1 MHLFKA
7 LVYLLVIIF
16 SCKKVCSQESIF
28 KNLIFYG
35 EYYINNKEYE
45 KALNLYLEAYSQN
58 SENSF
63 LNYRIGECLYNIKE
77 KRFEAIEY
85 LEKART
91 NIKKTKKGYID
102 YNSAPY
108 EVLFLLGDLYQRSN
122 QLDKALDMYL
132 DYKEYIDLKDNEEVE
147 KINFKIQSIAIA
159 RNFIENPI
167 KVQIENLG
175 YTVNSRFSDYNPVVS
190 ADESVLIFTSF
201 WETVDLIF
209 MSRKINGQWSQPI
222 NISNQLKTDGSFY
235 TTSLSADGKT
245 LLLVKQN
252 DYESDIYVSYFK
264 DSIWTP
270 VTKIP
275 GKINSQYHESSA
287 CISPDGKYIIFSS
300 NRPGGYGGFDL
311 YISEFKNGSWSN
323 PKNLGP
329 EINTKY
335 NEEAPQI
342 TEDGKILFFCS
353 EGHRNMGGYDI
364 FFSTKQED
372 GSWSMP
378 KNMGYPI
385 NTTDDDLF
393 FVPIKKGLVGYFSKQ
408 DKDSYGKNDIYRYTF
423 IKDQENINVN
433 LEGNEGVDKNT
444 GDLNYFKKSNED
456 DSQISLK
463 PRDVEIHETEKEQN
477 FSDKKLNSQADKLEN
492 ISIDEI
498 YPEPHFEYIE
508 SKDTL
513 TIQIFAVKK
522 ELSKTYFKEFNNV
535 KVIKGKDNIYRYYV
549 GEFMTYSEANEF
561 LKKVRKFGYTDAFI
575 RTYRSLRN

>member
-16 SCKKVCSQESIF
+16 SCIKVCSQESIF

-45 KALNLYLEAYSQN
+45 KALNLYLEAYNQN

-85 LEKART
+85 LEKAKN
-91 NIKKTKKGYID
+91 NIKKTKKDNLD

-122 QLDKALDMYL
+122 QLDKALEMYL
-132 DYKEYIDLKDNEEVE
+132 DYKEYIDIKNNEDIE
-147 KINFKIQSIAIA
+147 KINFKIQSVAIA
-159 RNFIENPI
+159 RNYIENPVNVYI
-167 KVQIENLG
+167 SNLG
-175 YTVNSRFSDYNPVVS
+175 PIVNSRFSDYNPVVS
-190 ADESVLIFTSF
+190 ADESILIFTSF
-201 WETVDLIF
+201 WESADLIF
-209 MSRKINGQWSQPI
+209 MSRKINGKWSQPI
-222 NISNQLKTDGSFY
+222 NISSQLNTDGSFY
-235 TTSLSADGKT
+235 TTSLSADGKI
-245 LLLVKQN
+245 LLLIKQN
-252 DYESDIYVSYFK
+252 DYESDIYISYFR
-264 DSIWTP
+264 DSIWSP
-270 VTKIP
+270 AIKIP

-287 CISPDGKYIIFSS
+287 CISSDGKYIIFSS

-311 YISEFKNGSWSN
+311 YISEFKNENWTN
-323 PKNLGP
+323 PKNLGS

-364 FFSTKQED
+364 FFTTKQED

-378 KNMGYPI
+378 KNLGYPI

-393 FVPIKKGLVGYFSKQ
+393 FVPVKNGLIGYCSKHG
-408 DKDSYGKNDIYRYTF
+408 KDGYGKNDIYRYSF
-423 IKDQENINVN
+423 IKDQEEMNINLLEKERTEKNSDN
-433 LEGNEGVDKNT
+433 LSSDNDNIK
-444 GDLNYFKKSNED
+444 D
-456 DSQISLK
+456 DSKLAEKSINIEL
-463 PRDVEIHETEKEQN
+463 PEVEKEQKFAN
-477 FSDKKLNSQADKLEN
+477 EKVTKQMDNNEN
-492 ISIDEI
+492 TSIDKI
-498 YPEPHFEYIE
+498 YPEPNFEFIE

-513 TIQIFAVKK
+513 TIQIIAVKK
-522 ELSKTYFKEFNNV
+522 ELSRAYFKEFNDI
-535 KVIKGKDNIYRYYV
+535 KVYKGKDNIYRYYV
-549 GEFMTYSEANEF
+549 GEFTTYSEANEY